1 MNDQKIKCKVK
12 ACKYNSQGCN
22 CDLDSITVVPESD
35 CPTAHFCGDYCK
47 KRITEILPERAEILR
62 PFYLTKSLRG
72 FKIELQKTNTK
83 VEV

>member
-1 MNDQKIKCKVK
+1 MNNQKIKCKVK

-47 KRITEILPERAEILR
+47 KEN
-62 PFYLTKSLRG
+62 Y
-72 FKIELQKTNTK
+72 
-83 VEV
+83 

>member
-35 CPTAHFCGDYCK
+35 CPTLISAAITAK

>member
-35 CPTAHFCGDYCK
+35 SPYAHFCGDYCK
-47 KRITEILPERAEILR
+47 KEN
-62 PFYLTKSLRG
+62 Y
-72 FKIELQKTNTK
+72 
-83 VEV
+83 

>member
-1 MNDQKIKCKVK
+1 MNNQKIKCKVK

-22 CDLDSITVVPESD
+22 CDLDSITVVAIALRLISAAI
-35 CPTAHFCGDYCK
+35 TAK

>member
-1 MNDQKIKCKVK
+1 MNNQKIKCKVK
-12 ACKYNSQGCN
+12 ACKYNSWIQSP
-22 CDLDSITVVPESD
+22 LYPKAIALRLISAAIT
-35 CPTAHFCGDYCK
+35 AK

>member
-1 MNDQKIKCKVK
+1 MNDQKSSARSRLASTILK
-12 ACKYNSQGCN
+12 AATAIWNQSPLYPKAIALRLISAA
-22 CDLDSITVVPESD
+22 IT
-35 CPTAHFCGDYCK
+35 AK

>member
-1 MNDQKIKCKVK
+1 LYPK
-12 ACKYNSQGCN
+12 AIALRLISAA
-22 CDLDSITVVPESD
+22 IT
-35 CPTAHFCGDYCK
+35 AK